1 MKRVKTDN
9 FLEQT
14 HRFSHVRLIS
24 DQGIGTSMMTIGY
37 RTIGKRIS
45 RILKEGSRAIGHL
58 WQQLICGIL
67 NTRRRFFRKRL
78 DSYVVFRLDR
88 EFEERDPQ
96 SPWWV
101 QLIPKHKPPLTIE
114 ALTSALKQ
122 VAADPA
128 IKGVIFFTQSP
139 SLTLAQAQSITLL
152 LSRFRLWDKQ
162 NNASSPPKEIIF
174 HLEQCTTALYVAACA
189 ADQIFVTPLT
199 AWEVLGLRTTPTFL
213 KDTLAKL
220 GIEMDVVQIAPWKS
234 ALDTFARSEMSP
246 EYAEQLEWLLESWYG
261 DIVEAI
267 ASGRNQTIAQVKTLI
282 DTAPWNA
289 EEAQGHRLVDGIA
302 YEDELP
308 TRLGTAE
315 QPAKLQHY
323 EKVHRFLLR
332 HPQPIS
338 AKRIGVISMVGSI
351 MPGESQTQPVELPIL
366 GKQTLGS
373 ATAQQQIRA
382 AREDESLAAVILHI
396 DSPGGSALASD
407 LIWRELQLL
416 QQTKPVVAYMG
427 NVAASGGYYIA
438 VGAHQIIAQQ
448 ATLTGSIGVITG
460 KAVTAGAFA
469 KVSANRTEIQRG
481 VRAGLYADDHHWIGS
496 ERLKV
501 EEGVHYIYDI
511 FKRRVAQ
518 GRNLP
523 YDSLDAVA
531 NGRVWTGKQAKALGL
546 VDQLGDF
553 SDAIE
558 KACELA
564 KLSVN
569 GRVQIET
576 VSTPKQQLL
585 ATPMN
590 MFQKATGLQKVQ
602 ILGAVADLLL
612 STEWQARFGSER
624 FWLIADG
631 LPRLK

>member
-1 MKRVKTDN
+1 MGHILR
-9 FLEQT
+9 Q
-14 HRFSHVRLIS
+14 SS
-24 DQGIGTSMMTIGY
+24 
-37 RTIGKRIS
+37 RT
-45 RILKEGSRAIGHL
+45 IGHL

-67 NTRRRFFRKRL
+67 NLRRRFFRKRL
-78 DSYVVFRLDR
+78 DAYVVFTLDR
-88 EFEERDPQ
+88 EIEEREPQ

-101 QLIPKHKPPLTIE
+101 QFIPRHKSSLSVETLTK
-114 ALTSALKQ
+114 ALKQ
-122 VAADPA
+122 IAADPT
-128 IKGVIFFTQSP
+128 IKGVIFFTKSP
-139 SLTLAQAQSITLL
+139 ALTLAQAQSLTML
-152 LSRFRLWDKQ
+152 LSRFRLWDRQQ
-162 NNASSPPKEIIF
+162 NPDRPRKEIIF

-199 AWEVLGLRTTPTFL
+199 SWEVLGLRTTPTFI

-246 EYAEQLEWLLESWYG
+246 EHAEQLHWLLESWYT

-267 ASGRNQTIAQVKTLI
+267 AIGRNQSTEQVKTLI
-282 DTAPWNA
+282 NGAPWDA
-289 EEAQGHRLVDGIA
+289 AQAQAHHLIDGIA

-308 TRLGTAE
+308 TRLGTPE
-315 QPAKLQHY
+315 QPVALQLY

-332 HPQPIS
+332 QPQSVP
-338 AKRIGVISMVGSI
+338 AKQIGVISMLGSI

-373 ATAQQQIRA
+373 VTAQQQIRA

-416 QQTKPVVAYMG
+416 QQEKPVVAYMG

-438 VGAHQIIAQQ
+438 MGAQRIIAQR

-469 KVSANRTEIQRG
+469 KVGATRAEIQRG
-481 VRAGLYADDHHWIGS
+481 DHAGLYADDHHWGGS
-496 ERLKV
+496 ERIKI
-501 EEGVHYIYDI
+501 EESVHYIYKV
-511 FKRRVAQ
+511 FKQRVAE

-523 YDSLDAVA
+523 YDTLDDLA
-531 NGRVWTGKQAKALGL
+531 NGRVWSGTQAQAYGL
-546 VDQLGDF
+546 IDQLGDF
-553 SDAIE
+553 SDAVE

-564 KLSVN
+564 ELPTD
-569 GRVQIET
+569 GRVQIRA

-585 ATPMN
+585 GTPLQAIQQAMGI
-590 MFQKATGLQKVQ
+590 QKAQQ
-602 ILGAVADLLL
+602 IGALVDLLL
-612 STEWQARFGSER
+612 STQWQSRFSKER